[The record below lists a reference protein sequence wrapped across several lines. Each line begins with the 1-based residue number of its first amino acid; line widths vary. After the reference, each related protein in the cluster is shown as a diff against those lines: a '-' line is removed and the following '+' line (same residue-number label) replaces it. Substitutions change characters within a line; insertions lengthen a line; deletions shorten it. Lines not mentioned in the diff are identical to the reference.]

1 MLAPNNVWSDGVDD
15 PTLEGRK
22 IVENT
27 GDQRRDGA
35 DLNFTG

>member
-1 MLAPNNVWSDGVDD
+1 MCGLAGMDG

-27 GDQRRDGA
+27 GDQRRDGG
-35 DLNFTG
+35 DVDFVR